1 MTKVLGHWQTF
12 GSAFGGATSRF
23 EHVVSNANWAEPHQ
37 YIAIRAAVDGA
48 PSGGLRIAMK
58 KALPLALVVA
68 TFGATVTASPLLP
81 LRLPDAAATQADD
94 PEAPANEAYK
104 AWKAETDPAKKFDS
118 GKSIVSQ
125 FFGSKA
131 AEAVAYDGLF
141 AKDKSADQQL
151 AMSYT
156 YITGSNANG
165 NGGQY
170 LEYAFGIAGSTE
182 KDPKKLLENAN
193 LYLQKYPTGRYAPHI
208 TKNVLPPTRYAVFSA
223 LLKELKYNDA
233 IQIANEAFASN
244 ENEFLYSYVLT
255 DTAIRDLLSNG
266 AKSQFVGKAEGWAE
280 RAAKFIESGQT
291 PAGADPKKWEA
302 DKPTSLSLLYK
313 AQGLSKYFATAQ
325 SSPKSTDAYDP
336 SIALMKKAL
345 ESNEKDPV
353 THFFLGQICDAQNV
367 ILSAQ
372 FDALPDDQKT
382 ADAGNA
388 LTAKVNESLDCVI
401 SHYLRV
407 TAYAGK
413 NQALADTVK
422 PRLVD
427 LWKYRHADAPDAWMD
442 EVKKIVP

>member
-1 MTKVLGHWQTF
+1 
-12 GSAFGGATSRF
+12 
-23 EHVVSNANWAEPHQ
+23 
-37 YIAIRAAVDGA
+37 
-48 PSGGLRIAMK
+48 MK

-68 TFGATVTASPLLP
+68 SLGTTVSASPSVTLL
-81 LRLPDAAATQADD
+81 RWNEAAVVSQDTD
-94 PEAPANEAYK
+94 PEAPANDAYK

-118 GKSIVSQ
+118 GKNIVSQ

-141 AKDKSADQQL
+141 AKDKTPDQQL
-151 AMSYT
+151 SMSYT
-156 YITGSNANG
+156 YITGSTANA

-182 KDPKKLLENAN
+182 KDPKKLLDNAK
-193 LYLQKYPTGRYAPHI
+193 LYLQKYPTGRYAEHI
-208 TKNVLPPTRYAVFSA
+208 SKKVVPGTRYAVFSA

-233 IQIANEAFASN
+233 ILVANEAFASN

-255 DTAIRDLLSNG
+255 DTAFRDLLSNG

-291 PAGADPKKWEA
+291 PAGADPAKWAA

-313 AQGLSKYFATAQ
+313 AQGLSRYFGASQTNPKATE
-325 SSPKSTDAYDP
+325 AYDP
-336 SIALMKKAL
+336 SIALLKKSL
-345 ESNEKDPV
+345 ETNEKDPV
-353 THFFLGQICDAQNV
+353 THFFLGQICDSQGTILQAQY
-367 ILSAQ
+367 
-372 FDALPDDQKT
+372 DALPEDQKT
-382 ADAGNA
+382 AEPGNA
-388 LTAKVNESLDCVI
+388 QLAKLNEALDCVI
-401 SHYLRV
+401 NHYVRV

-427 LWKYRHADAPDAWMD
+427 LWKYRHADAPDAWLA
-442 EVKKIVP
+442 EVKKITP